1 MCILG
6 SNVLNQ
12 RTQASLSSAYAIVD
26 QSYRDYRNKVKELYG
41 EETDNRII
49 EAIAVDKAK
58 HIYINASYLD
68 GPCDSSLEEES
79 SGKPVLWYEEYSKRF
94 FRASLEQVLAAEY
107 HVNRNYILGGLNVL
121 NDLYSLLGLEETDFG
136 EEMGWAP
143 TDEGSSGLNL
153 ITEKLNW
160 MMVRSFIFWKCHSN
174 RESIMMIITNSR
186 KSQLL

>member
-1 MCILG
+1 M
-6 SNVLNQ
+6 
-12 RTQASLSSAYAIVD
+12 
-26 QSYRDYRNKVKELYG
+26 YG
-41 EETDNRII
+41 EETDSRII

-68 GPCDSSLEEES
+68 GPCESSLEEES

-143 TDEGSSGLNL
+143 TDEGEFWIEFNHRKA
-153 ITEKLNW
+153 KLDDGTVFYILEMPFEPRVNYDDYY
-160 MMVRSFIFWKCHSN
+160 
-174 RESIMMIITNSR
+174 
-186 KSQLL
+186 